1 MQIDRVGPCEITQ
14 SSVLGEFDGEANM
27 AEGVVDEDGEELD
40 VGLSALL
47 GDADSEGEV
56 GGVGSSVMLGDAD
69 GVAKG
74 ASVGLAFVG
83 LCDGMSD
90 GIMEIDGPGL

>member
-1 MQIDRVGPCEITQ
+1 MQIDRVGPCDITQ
-14 SSVLGEFDGEANM
+14 SSVLGEFDGEADI
-27 AEGVVDEDGEELD
+27 AEGALEEDGEELD

-47 GDADSEGEV
+47 GDAD
-56 GGVGSSVMLGDAD
+56 

-74 ASVGLAFVG
+74 TGVGFAFVG